1 MYSYR
6 HHVSAENTSWEVRK
20 ALLCS
25 EIATANTDI
34 VCFQEVSADSFD
46 NDFSFMEELG
56 YDCSEMYKRGRFR
69 PATFWKSSRVCAV
82 APPQH
87 RDRVL
92 VIPFQRVTLHSVPQ
106 SEKQSRDEEKPNP
119 LESASIATTCT
130 TFTPPIIPDLELPLY
145 VANCHLQVQ
154 VVFVVAALVLPRPTL
169 HSYMHLGS
177 SSL

>member
-6 HHVSAENTSWEVRK
+6 HHVCAENTSWEVRK
-20 ALLCS
+20 ALLRS

-69 PATFWKSSRVCAV
+69 PATFWKSSRVSAV

-92 VIPFQRVTLHSVPQ
+92 VIPFQRVHTDPQ
-106 SEKQSRDEEKPNP
+106 SEKQSRDEEKPNQ
-119 LESASIATTCT
+119 LESSSIAT

-154 VVFVVAALVLPRPTL
+154 IVFVVAALVLPRPTI
-169 HSYMHLGS
+169 HSYRHVGS

>member
-20 ALLCS
+20 ALLRS
-25 EIATANTDI
+25 EITTANTDI

-69 PATFWKSSRVCAV
+69 PATFWKSSRVSAV

-92 VIPFQRVTLHSVPQ
+92 VIPFQRVHTDPQ
-106 SEKQSRDEEKPNP
+106 SEKQSRDEEKPNQ
-119 LESASIATTCT
+119 LESSSIAT

-154 VVFVVAALVLPRPTL
+154 IVFVVAALVLPRPTI
-169 HSYMHLGS
+169 HS
-177 SSL
+177 